1 MDSLTAAKIW
11 SMVLLGGVSL
21 ILGFL
26 PLKIGAYFLR
36 DDKGWKRTLTSV
48 LLCFGGGVLFATS
61 MIHMLPE
68 VNIYFL
74 KNSI

>member
-1 MDSLTAAKIW
+1 MDITTAKIL

-26 PLKIGAYFLR
+26 PLKIGAYFLQ
-36 DDKGWKRTLTSV
+36 DNKGWKRTLTSI
-48 LLCFGGGVLFATS
+48 LLCFGGGVLLATS

-68 VNIYFL
+68 VI
-74 KNSI
+74 I